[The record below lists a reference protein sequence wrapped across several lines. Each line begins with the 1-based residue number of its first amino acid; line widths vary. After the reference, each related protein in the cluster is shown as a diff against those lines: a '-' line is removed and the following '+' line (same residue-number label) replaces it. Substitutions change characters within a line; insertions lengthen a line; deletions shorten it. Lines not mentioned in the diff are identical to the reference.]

1 MEQYKLDLQ
10 KVYEANPEVKKQ
22 EDEQKKI
29 AKEKRVMLSQLDK
42 SQARHLEYIE
52 LVMFTVGHLL
62 KFGEPLKSTPKI
74 KQIIKTG
81 FEKLS
86 EEDVSKL
93 RKGWN
98 DLTVS

>member
-1 MEQYKLDLQ
+1 MEY
-10 KVYEANPEVKKQ
+10 V
-22 EDEQKKI
+22 
-29 AKEKRVMLSQLDK
+29 
-42 SQARHLEYIE
+42 E

-98 DLTVS
+98 ELTVS